1 MKCPACDREL
11 SPRDLES
18 VTVDVCD
25 GGCGGIWLDAFE
37 LARVDEELPAEIKD
51 IARDPGL
58 VVDDVRKRSC
68 PRCASVKMQRHLFS
82 ADHRVEVDSCPGCG
96 GYWLDAGELSA
107 IREDVKKPESDRK
120 PIRVHVASKSAPK
133 EKESGNVGGGNRLNR
148 ACTLDSLYR
157 MIGSK
162 Y

>member
-1 MKCPACDREL
+1 MNCPACDHDL
-11 SPRDLES
+11 SARTLDN

-37 LARVDEELPAEIKD
+37 LARVDEELPSEIRD
-51 IARDPGL
+51 IAKDPKL
-58 VVDDVRKRSC
+58 VVDNDRKRPC
-68 PRCASVKMQRHLFS
+68 PRCDGVKMQRHFYS
-82 ADHRVEVDSCPGCG
+82 STHRVEVDSCPGCG

-107 IREDVKKPESDRK
+107 IREDVKKPNPADG
-120 PIRVHVASKSAPK
+120 PVRVHLTEKKASETKI
-133 EKESGNVGGGNRLNR
+133 GGGGGLSQADR

-157 MIGSK
+157 IIGSK

>member
-1 MKCPACDREL
+1 MNCPACDHDL
-11 SPRDLES
+11 SARTLDN

-37 LARVDEELPAEIKD
+37 LARVDEELPCEIRD
-51 IARDPGL
+51 IAKDPKL
-58 VVDDVRKRSC
+58 VIDNDRKRPC
-68 PRCASVKMQRHLFS
+68 PRCDGIKMQRHFYSS
-82 ADHRVEVDSCPGCG
+82 AHRVEVDSCPGCG

-107 IREDVKKPESDRK
+107 IREDVKKPKRADG
-120 PIRVHVASKSAPK
+120 PVRVQLTEKKSAK
-133 EKESGNVGGGNRLNR
+133 TVGGSGLSQADR

-157 MIGSK
+157 IIGSK

>member
-1 MKCPACDREL
+1 MNCPACDRDL
-11 SPRDLES
+11 SARTLDN

-37 LARVDEELPAEIKD
+37 LARVDEELPREIRD
-51 IARDPGL
+51 IAKDPKL
-58 VVDDVRKRSC
+58 VIDNDRKRPC
-68 PRCASVKMQRHLFS
+68 PRCDGIKMQRHFYSS
-82 ADHRVEVDSCPGCG
+82 AHRVEVDSCPGCG

-107 IREDVKKPESDRK
+107 IREDVKKPNSSDG
-120 PIRVHVASKSAPK
+120 PVRVHLTEKKSTETK
-133 EKESGNVGGGNRLNR
+133 LGGGGGLSQADR

-157 MIGSK
+157 IIGSK